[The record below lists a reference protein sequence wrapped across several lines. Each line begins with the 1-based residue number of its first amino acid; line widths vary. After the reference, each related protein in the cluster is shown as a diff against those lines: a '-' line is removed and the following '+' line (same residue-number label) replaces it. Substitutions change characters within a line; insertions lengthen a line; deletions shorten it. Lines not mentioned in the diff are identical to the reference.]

1 MSRNYV
7 PPPDAAPATNI
18 APGRE
23 WKLVPPE
30 EYEQSSDPPIVRVVD
45 TTQPNMTRYSI
56 AEQLFARHLAA
67 GIERSRARA
76 LADAT
81 ALQMVP

>member
-1 MSRNYV
+1 LSRNYV
-7 PPPDAAPATNI
+7 APPDAAPATNI

-30 EYEQSSDPPIVRVVD
+30 EYEHASDPPIARVVD
-45 TTQPNMTRYSI
+45 AGRPNMTRYSI
-56 AEQLFARHLAA
+56 AEQLFVRHLDS
-67 GIERSRARA
+67 GIERSTARA